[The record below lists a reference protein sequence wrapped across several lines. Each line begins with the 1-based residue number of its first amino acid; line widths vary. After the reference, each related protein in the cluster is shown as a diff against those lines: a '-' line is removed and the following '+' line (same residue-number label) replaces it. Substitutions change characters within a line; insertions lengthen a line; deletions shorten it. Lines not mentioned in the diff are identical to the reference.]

1 MSEVPSS
8 PVEPFRPL
16 PDRSWRERLEELVE
30 RAHQVR
36 RTGRVVLA
44 AGAALAVVVVAVA
57 LLRPASAGTAPEATL
72 PRASEAP
79 AVAPAASSAPP
90 EAMVVVQAAGAVVRP
105 GLYRLPPGTRVDD
118 LVTAAGG
125 LATDAD
131 ADRINLAAPLTDGQK
146 VYVPRIGEAV
156 PADAGSG
163 GSASAAPEPIDL
175 NTATAAQLDA
185 LPGVGPSTAQAI
197 VEYRSQHGRF
207 RSVDDLLNVRGIGPA
222 KLEQIRPLVRV

>member
-16 PDRSWRERLEELVE
+16 PDRSWRERFDELVE
-30 RAHQVR
+30 RARQARH
-36 RTGRVVLA
+36 TGRVLLA
-44 AGAALAVVVVAVA
+44 AGAVLAVVIVAVA
-57 LLRPASAGTAPEATL
+57 LIRPVDAGTAPEVTL
-72 PRASEAP
+72 PRASKAP
-79 AVAPAASSAPP
+79 AVAPAASSAP
-90 EAMVVVQAAGAVVRP
+90 EAIVVVQAAGAVVRP

-125 LATDAD
+125 LAADAD
-131 ADRINLAAPLTDGQK
+131 ADRINLAAPLVDGQK
-146 VYVPRIGEAV
+146 VYVPRVGEAV
-156 PADAGSG
+156 PADAGPG
-163 GSASAAPEPIDL
+163 GSPSAAPEPIDL
-175 NTATAAQLDA
+175 NTASVAQLDA
-185 LPGVGPSTAQAI
+185 LPGVGPSTAQGI